1 MRSKLYLAVLAIM
14 PCLAHAE
21 HLALEAIDVVSEK
34 ETLDP
39 SMVQTNI
46 AGDSAKLLSQEF
58 GINLFSAGGV
68 SSLPIMQGLGADRV
82 RIKVDGMDLISSCA
96 NNMNP
101 PLSYID
107 PAAIGSIQSIAGIS
121 PVSVGGDHIAG
132 VIKVESLQP
141 KFAIDNQT
149 ITSTRIGTFYN
160 SNNDARGVNLQ
171 TSFAT
176 DKFSARYTG
185 AYVEA
190 NNMIAGK
197 KFKPSEKA
205 AIDKGFIDG
214 DEIGSTAYRSENH
227 KLAFA
232 FKHDNQLFDFKVGVQ
247 SIPHQGFVNQR
258 MDMTD
263 NNSRQFSLKNIG
275 DYDWGK
281 LTLYVYDEQLR
292 HQMNFGD
299 DKQFLYGQGQYAL
312 TVPGMPMDTKSR
324 TQGFQ
329 AKADVIVQQ
338 SDRLTLGTEFQKYR
352 LDDYWPPSS
361 PNSMIMNP
369 YTFLNINN
377 GKRDRYAMFGEYEH
391 QWNEQLVGVA
401 GIRYEQ
407 VKSSV
412 DEVQGYN
419 PGQYGTASS
428 AFNISDRNKID
439 HNWNATLQMTLTPD
453 AHRKYEFGYA
463 MKTRS
468 PNLYERYTWASGL
481 SNTPINN
488 HAITMAMNMNNWFG
502 DGNGYVGNQNLKP
515 ETAHTFSFSADW
527 HDATQDKWK
536 VKVTPYFTYVQDYI
550 DAVACSEVDKA
561 CPIRYLSP
569 ANQNQTDG
577 FSNLS
582 LDNQNARIYGMD
594 ALASYQLAHGTN
606 WGSFNVSGRLNYTR
620 GKNTTTDDN
629 LYNIMPLNTTL
640 TLAQNYGGWN
650 NSLQVKVVDAKDS
663 VQAVRKEIKTS
674 GFSLVN
680 FYSSYRW
687 KAARFDFAIEN
698 LFDRYYENPLG
709 GVYLGQG
716 QTMHQA
722 IPHGSAVPGMGRSIN
737 VGLTLNL

>member
-1 MRSKLYLAVLAIM
+1 MRSKLYLAVLAIL
-14 PCLAHAE
+14 PCLSHAE

-34 ETLDP
+34 ETP
-39 SMVQTNI
+39 HPEMAQTNI
-46 AGDSAKLLSQEF
+46 AGDTAKLLSQEF

-68 SSLPIMQGLGADRV
+68 SSIPIMQGLGADRV

-107 PAAIGSIQSIAGIS
+107 PAAVGSIQLIAGIS
-121 PVSVGGDHIAG
+121 PVSAGGDHIAG
-132 VIKVESLQP
+132 VIQVESLQP
-141 KFAIDNQT
+141 KFALKNQT
-149 ITSTRIGTFYN
+149 ITNARIGTFYN
-160 SNNDARGVNLQ
+160 SNNDARGFNLQ

-176 DKFSARYTG
+176 DNFSARYTG

-197 KFKPSEKA
+197 NFKPAGKA
-205 AIDKGFIDG
+205 AIDKGLLDG

-247 SIPHQGFVNQR
+247 SIPQQGFVNQR

-281 LTLYVYDEQLR
+281 LTLNIYDEQLR

-299 DKQFLYGQGQYAL
+299 DKQFLYGVGMN
-312 TVPGMPMDTKSR
+312 VPGMPMDTKSR

-329 AKADVIVQQ
+329 AKADVILQQ
-338 SDRLTLGTEFQKYR
+338 SHRLTLGTEFQKYR

-361 PNSMIMNP
+361 PNSMIMKP
-369 YTFLNINN
+369 DTFLNINN
-377 GKRDRYAMFGEYEH
+377 GKRDRYAIFGEYEH
-391 QWNEQLVGVA
+391 RWDEQLVGVA

-419 PGQYGTASS
+419 PGQYATAAST
-428 AFNISDRNKID
+428 FNNSDRNKTD
-439 HNWNATLQMTLTPD
+439 HNWNATLQMILTPD

-481 SNTPINN
+481 SGTPMIN

-527 HDATQDKWK
+527 HDAKQDKWQ
-536 VKVTPYFTYVQDYI
+536 VKATPYFTYVQDYI
-550 DAVACSEVDKA
+550 DAVACSEVGKT

-569 ANQNQTDG
+569 TNQSQTDG

-582 LDNQNARIYGMD
+582 LDNQNARIYGLD
-594 ALASYQLAHGTN
+594 ALASYQLAEGTD
-606 WGSFNVSGRLNYTR
+606 WGGFNLSARLNYTR
-620 GKNTTTDDN
+620 GKNTTTGDD

-640 TLAQNYGGWN
+640 TLAQNYGGWD
-650 NSLQVKVVDAKDS
+650 NSLHVKVVDAKDN

-722 IPHGSAVPGMGRSIN
+722 VPYGSAVPGMGRSIN
-737 VGLTLNL
+737 IGLTLNL